1 MTKAADL
8 IDALLARKPV
18 GPLLDRRTGL
28 PFAWGHWART
38 RDVVASVAYPSREM
52 TDIVAQ
58 RPPRAS
64 AGVLPPLSRWQAFR
78 RLWWQQWEPRPRDER
93 PYHWLAVLASF
104 FIHLAF
110 FALLLWVAVVRWAQ
124 PSEEGGEAGR
134 VKLEM
139 IGRGSPADTGGGPG
153 EPDAGGAAS
162 PAPARQ
168 ATAARRAT
176 RAQAAARASA
186 APAAAAPPPPAPA
199 QARSDATETEPT
211 SEPLTAPPMT
221 LPTPRL
227 PEPVIANQPL
237 QVTETPITTTDF
249 TLPPPQPV
257 ELAVPSPREVTPP
270 PVQVRERQVVVAE
283 RPALV
288 APRVREVDA
297 PSVRPAMPQVREREV
312 VAVATPDITV
322 PQPRPRDVPVPPVR
336 APDLQVR
343 QIELPN
349 PADAA
354 PSPAPASEAAP
365 APAAASAPAATDT
378 GRDAAASTTAATASS
393 TVSGNAPASTPTP
406 GQGATQAAAGNGRNA
421 SDRPA
426 GHAAATG
433 GSGPRAADR
442 SGGWDTRA
450 AGDDWSVGHQQ
461 RAGEDVA
468 GAQGQGLYNRDGSLR
483 VPAEGQGAGEAAR
496 GAPGGEGDGW
506 TRERLA
512 DAGTWL
518 KRPPYDY
525 TPTSFDQYWVPSQS
539 LLADWVRSGVKQIE
553 IPIPGTHTKIKCV
566 VSLLQFGG
574 GCGLTNPNMQEQP
587 AQARPPPD
595 IPFKKDLQ
603 ENNGSVR

>member
-8 IDALLARKPV
+8 IDLLLARKPV

-38 RDVVASVAYPSREM
+38 RDVVASVAYPAEAVTEEFARR
-52 TDIVAQ
+52 A
-58 RPPRAS
+58 PRAS
-64 AGVLPPLSRWQAFR
+64 AGVLPPLSKWQAFV
-78 RLWWQQWEPRPRDER
+78 RLWWQHWEPRPRDER
-93 PYHWLAVLASF
+93 PYHWLAMLASF
-104 FIHLAF
+104 LIHLAF
-110 FALLLWVAVVRWAQ
+110 FILLLWVAVVRWAQ
-124 PSEEGGEAGR
+124 PSDAGGEEGR

-139 IGRGSPADTGGGPG
+139 IGRGSPAETGGGPG

-168 ATAARRAT
+168 ATAARQAQ

-186 APAAAAPPPPAPA
+186 APTQAVPPPPAPP
-199 QARSDATETEPT
+199 QASTDANDSEPA

-227 PEPVIANQPL
+227 PEPVIADQPL

-249 TLPPPQPV
+249 TLPPPHPV
-257 ELAVPSPREVTPP
+257 ELSVPSPREVTPP
-270 PVQVRERQVVVAE
+270 PVQVRERQVVVAD

-297 PSVRPAMPQVREREV
+297 PSVRPATPQVREREV
-312 VAVATPDITV
+312 VSVDTPQVTL
-322 PQPRPRDVPVPPVR
+322 PQTRARDVPVPQVR
-336 APDLQVR
+336 APEMEVR
-343 QIELPN
+343 QIELPGVADAPAAPN
-349 PADAA
+349 PSPAAETAPSTRAADNGRDAA
-354 PSPAPASEAAP
+354 PS
-365 APAAASAPAATDT
+365 
-378 GRDAAASTTAATASS
+378 STTAATSS
-393 TVSGNAPASTPTP
+393 VANGAAATPAPTQGN
-406 GQGATQAAAGNGRNA
+406 GNTQARTGNGRNA

-426 GHAAATG
+426 GNPGATG
-433 GSGPRAADR
+433 GSGPRAAQR
-442 SGGWDTRA
+442 SGGWDTQA

-468 GAQGQGLYNRDGSLR
+468 GAQGNGLYNRDGSLR
-483 VPAEGQGAGEAAR
+483 VPSEGQGAAETPR
-496 GAPGGEGDGW
+496 GAPGSDSDGW
-506 TRERLA
+506 SRERLA

-525 TPTSFDQYWVPSQS
+525 TPTSFDQYWVPNQS

-553 IPIPGTHTKIKCV
+553 IPIPGTNTKIKCV

-595 IPFKKDLQ
+595 IPFKKELQ

>member
-8 IDALLARKPV
+8 IDVLLARKPV

-38 RDVVASVAYPSREM
+38 RDVVASVAYPSQAM
-52 TDIVAQ
+52 TEGMAQ
-58 RPPRAS
+58 RPPRVS

-78 RLWWQQWEPRPRDER
+78 RLWWQQWDPRPRDER

-104 FIHLAF
+104 LLHLAF

-124 PSEEGGEAGR
+124 PSEEGGEEGR

-168 ATAARRAT
+168 ATATQRAQ
-176 RAQAAARASA
+176 RAQAAARAST
-186 APAAAAPPPPAPA
+186 APAAAAPPPPAPP
-199 QARSDATETEPT
+199 QARSDATDSEPA

-237 QVTETPITTTDF
+237 QVTETPVTTTDF
-249 TLPPPQPV
+249 TLPPPHPV

-297 PSVRPAMPQVREREV
+297 PSVRPATPQVREREV
-312 VAVATPDITV
+312 VAVDTPQITL
-322 PQPRPRDVPVPPVR
+322 PQPRPRDVPVPAVR
-336 APDLQVR
+336 APDVPVR
-343 QIELPN
+343 QIELPAVAEAAPSAAPVSE
-349 PADAA
+349 PAPAPATATAATDNGRDAA
-354 PSPAPASEAAP
+354 PSTSPSAAAP
-365 APAAASAPAATDT
+365 S
-378 GRDAAASTTAATASS
+378 ASS
-393 TVSGNAPASTPTP
+393 GQAQVPTSTQ
-406 GQGATQAAAGNGRNA
+406 GQGETQARTGHGRNP

-426 GHAAATG
+426 GNAAATG

-450 AGDDWSVGHQQ
+450 AGDDWSVGQRQ

-468 GAQGQGLYNRDGSLR
+468 GAQGNGLYNRDGSLR
-483 VPAEGQGAGEAAR
+483 VPAEGQGAGEAPR
-496 GAPGGEGDGW
+496 GAPGSEGDGW

-553 IPIPGTHTKIKCV
+553 IPIPGTNTKIKCV

-574 GCGLTNPNMQEQP
+574 GCVLTNPNMQEQP

-595 IPFKKDLQ
+595 VPFKKELQ